1 MVLENMVDADS
12 VDDELQDEVADECAK
27 FGRVTRVTVTISSN
41 QQDDNQYE
49 VLAHS
54 ADNVKIF
61 VAFSLQSGKLI
72 LQVVS

>member
-1 MVLENMVDADS
+1 MLENMVDADS

-27 FGRVTRVTVTISSN
+27 FGRVTRVTVTVSSN
-41 QQDDNQYE
+41 QQDDNPYE
-49 VLAHS
+49 VAHS
-54 ADNVKIF
+54 ADDVKIF